1 MKGRYVVDLN
11 VVRFAQTLT
20 DERGQRTLDSLR
32 LLTELVARC
41 HSLITC
47 TELYRRYS
55 KLADGLKAAGVAQG
69 LSIFALANTA
79 VSVSEKWLRVPQP
92 PAVKGD
98 ERIPED
104 DRVLVRLAVANRAH
118 LVTTDGRLLL
128 VINRTELLQ
137 KHGLQVLTVQ
147 QALVHVIAE

>member
-1 MKGRYVVDLN
+1 MKQRYVVDLN

-20 DERGQRTLDSLR
+20 DEKGQRTLDSLR

-47 TELYRRYS
+47 TELYRKYA
-55 KLADGLKAAGVAQG
+55 KLADGLRASGAPQG
-69 LSIFALANTA
+69 PSVFALASTA
-79 VSVSEKWLRVPQP
+79 ASVSEKWLRVPQP

-98 ERIPED
+98 DRIPDD

-118 LVTTDGRLLL
+118 LVTADGRL
-128 VINRTELLQ
+128 VVAISKTEILQ
-137 KHGLQVLTVQ
+137 KRGLQVLSVQ
-147 QALVHVIAE
+147 QALTQVVSG